1 MSVDFFPIPMF
12 DETTYSLLSRFHI
25 LSGSHSAVWT
35 RRNLGLTDHASVMS
49 ALPRHVPEILAA
61 LPCDHPIADPLG
73 LIGKHTILPYYHFFR
88 GRDDCEKILRIAQ
101 GDGSWIHL
109 LGIIA
114 CRGHGLAAENPFPA
128 YCRSCV
134 RDDLKAHGF
143 SYWRRTHQLPSVRL
157 CPWHHEPLYIA
168 RNHFFRNDRR
178 FQGFCL
184 PDQVSQ
190 ADDPSLMKDLTNL
203 EVERL
208 LDLANWSQRI
218 LVTGIPLMPSDPR
231 PFFRR
236 TIKKNGYQKKG
247 RRDLASLAND
257 VSKFYGKHMTDE
269 WGLMRKHATG
279 KRWLMYATQSTATN
293 TQHALRYLLLGRFLF
308 SSFDQMVHE
317 AACYGSLIPENSAQL
332 PIWAKQ
338 LPALVAEHGSL
349 SKVAV
354 HVGSCF
360 TTVRAVAEQM
370 GIKSRKRCGTVTPKA
385 REAILVCLEN
395 GEPVGEVT
403 KSFHVSTCTVY
414 DLLARNPESKAA
426 RNVAV
431 HSAIRA
437 KHRAAIETHI
447 AISPLATRTSL
458 RHVLPSA
465 CNWLLKHDREWF
477 FTCLPCVKYQKHS
490 IQIRPKGYWF
500 SKDQQSAQ
508 KVREAVKKLLSAQR
522 PVRLSKNCILMT
534 AKIAAWFFRN
544 QHHLPETLAT
554 LNTNIETLSQYHK
567 RKIQWGVKSIS
578 DQGLVYCQRALIIVT
593 GMDHK
598 VLKKFEHFIQEEMQ
612 RYPFLN
618 RRIRGDRQ
626 CSDRGLK
633 ERATISQESSV

>member
-1 MSVDFFPIPMF
+1 MSVDFFPIPMY

-35 RRNLGLTDHASVMS
+35 RRNLGLTDRASVIS
-49 ALPRHVPEILAA
+49 ALPRYVPEILAA

-114 CRGHGLAAENPFPA
+114 CRGHELAAENPFPT
-128 YCRSCV
+128 YCRSCAH
-134 RDDLKAHGF
+134 DDLKAHGF
-143 SYWRRTHQLPSVRL
+143 SYWRRTHQLPSVRF
-157 CPWHHEPLYIA
+157 CPWHNEPLYVA
-168 RNHFFRNDRR
+168 RNHFFRSGRR

-190 ADDPSLMKDLTNL
+190 ADDPSLVKDLTNL

-208 LDLANWSQRI
+208 LDLANWSQKI
-218 LVTGIPLMPSDPR
+218 LMTGTPLMASDPR
-231 PFFRR
+231 PFFKRM
-236 TIKKNGYQKKG
+236 IKKNGYQKKG
-247 RRDLASLAND
+247 RRDLVRLSD
-257 VSKFYGKHMTDE
+257 DISKFYGKHMTDE
-269 WGLMRKHATG
+269 WGLMRKRSAG
-279 KRWLMYATQSTATN
+279 GSWVAYATQSTTTN
-293 TQHALRYLLLGRFLF
+293 VQHTLRYLMLGRFLF
-308 SSFDQMVHE
+308 SSFEQMVHE
-317 AACYGSLIPENSAQL
+317 AACYGSLTAGSSARL
-332 PIWAKQ
+332 P
-338 LPALVAEHGSL
+338 
-349 SKVAV
+349 
-354 HVGSCF
+354 
-360 TTVRAVAEQM
+360 T
-370 GIKSRKRCGTVTPKA
+370 
-385 REAILVCLEN
+385 
-395 GEPVGEVT
+395 
-403 KSFHVSTCTVY
+403 
-414 DLLARNPESKAA
+414 
-426 RNVAV
+426 
-431 HSAIRA
+431 IRA
-437 KHRAAIETHI
+437 KHRAAIEAHI
-447 AISPLATRTSL
+447 AISPFATRTSL

-477 FTCLPCVKYQKHS
+477 FACLPRVKYQKHS

-500 SKDQQSAQ
+500 SKDRQSAQ
-508 KVREAVKKLLSAQR
+508 KVREAVKKLLAAQR
-522 PVRLSKNCILMT
+522 PIRLSKNCILMT

-578 DQGLVYCQRALIIVT
+578 DQGLVYRQRALIIIT

-626 CSDRGLK
+626 CLDRGLK
-633 ERATISQESSV
+633 ERAAII